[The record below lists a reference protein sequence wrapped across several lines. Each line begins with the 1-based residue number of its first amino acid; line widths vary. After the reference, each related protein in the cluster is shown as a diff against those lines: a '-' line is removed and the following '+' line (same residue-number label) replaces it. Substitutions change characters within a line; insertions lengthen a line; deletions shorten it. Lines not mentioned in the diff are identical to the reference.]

1 MLQYSQIPEFLK
13 TAARS
18 TFGRNI
24 PCFRKCIL
32 SQIELIRQW
41 KKNTNFITT
50 CLNFKL
56 ELTEHIRNRNSISVD
71 LAYTSAYWLRL
82 CIRVYDSGKEKQKN
96 KNAILFNDI
105 KYIES
110 LSGYLFQTLFF
121 MDFKIWL
128 YRVES
133 CKYLYPPVNLYW
145 LFWLHWNEMFIPQ
158 MLSSVAINYSYS
170 HLFTYR

>member
-1 MLQYSQIPEFLK
+1 MYFKSNRTDQ
-13 TAARS
+13 T
-18 TFGRNI
+18 T
-24 PCFRKCIL
+24 
-32 SQIELIRQW
+32 

-56 ELTEHIRNRNSISVD
+56 ELTEHIRNRNSIFVD
-71 LAYTSAYWLRL
+71 LAYTSAHWLRL
-82 CIRVYDSGKEKQKN
+82 CIRVYDSGKGKQKN
-96 KNAILFNDI
+96 KNAILFNA
-105 KYIES
+105 IERAYQD
-110 LSGYLFQTLFF
+110 YLFQALFF

-133 CKYLYPPVNLYW
+133 CNYLYPPVNLYW

-158 MLSSVAINYSYS
+158 MFSSVAINYSYS